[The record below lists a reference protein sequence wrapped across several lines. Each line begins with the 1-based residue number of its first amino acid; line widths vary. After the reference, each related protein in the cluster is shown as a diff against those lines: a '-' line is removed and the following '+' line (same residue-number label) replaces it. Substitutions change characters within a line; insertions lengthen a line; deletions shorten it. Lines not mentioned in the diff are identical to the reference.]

1 MSCVA
6 YAYLIHAIM
15 ILVISV
21 LAQISN
27 ARVPSPFIRNPDNS
41 EVFALSAAADG
52 ATTSF

>member
-1 MSCVA
+1 MPCVA
-6 YAYLIHAIM
+6 YLILAIM

-21 LAQISN
+21 LVQVSN
-27 ARVPSPFIRNPDNS
+27 ARWVPFIRNPDNS